1 MSDESHKVFSSWT
14 FVISLMSSTMKG
26 VFESSKLKAADL
38 IRSFN
43 TLFLLSFVAS
53 ICIDDPELFK
63 FVKDIIEKSG
73 WYSVSS
79 IYILYSEF
87 LRRIFIYYLQ
97 LLLSG
102 YPATSRHGGH
112 QPSSFSHLFFWHDL
126 IKLLLLLVHVMA
138 PHLWLTLIALL
149 SNHLHSLL
157 SDFYLG
163 QKDSIGNVPLLLKYH
178 NHPFHKQ

>member
-1 MSDESHKVFSSWT
+1 MSDESHKIFSSWT

-43 TLFLLSFVAS
+43 ILFLLSFVAS
-53 ICIDDPELFK
+53 ICIDNPELFK
-63 FVKDIIEKSG
+63 FVKDIIERSG

-79 IYILYSEF
+79 AYIMYSEF

-97 LLLSG
+97 LLLSS
-102 YPATSRHGGH
+102 YPATFRPGGH
-112 QPSSFSHLFFWHDL
+112 QPSSFSHLLFWHDL

-138 PHLWLTLIALL
+138 PHLWLTWLLCCQIIFILFYQISILAKKTALGIFL
-149 SNHLHSLL
+149 FSWSTT
-157 SDFYLG
+157 Y
-163 QKDSIGNVPLLLKYH
+163 
-178 NHPFHKQ
+178 PFHKL